1 LRPRRDET
9 ANAATAL
16 TCGLATTACA
26 DVQVEGTPAAVR
38 VTTNQ
43 DTIADV
49 LSAFGTNFN
58 VKYRTAVPLSAASNG
73 TYSGSLAQV
82 VARLLDGYSYVIKK
96 DQDTTEIVVF
106 GRRGE
111 AAIPPKAPPAP
122 KGVLS
127 RWRRRLAISLSAG
140 AGL

>member
-1 LRPRRDET
+1 MPRNIARAT
-9 ANAATAL
+9 IRQCRCLIALSTAL
-16 TCGLATTACA
+16 TCGLATIAYA

-49 LSAFGTNFN
+49 LSAFAATFN
-58 VKYRTAVPLSAASNG
+58 VKYRTAIPLTSPSNG
-73 TYSGSLAQV
+73 TYSGSFGQV

-111 AAIPPKAPPAP
+111 ATIPPKAPPAP

-127 RWRRRLAISLSAG
+127 RWR
-140 AGL
+140 